1 MTRCSLHGPFRKVSV
16 LERSLSLLLPVRNAQ
31 ATLSETVHRILEV
44 ASDLTDRLELVIID
58 DGSTD
63 ATSEVAAELE
73 RDYPQIRTVRHG
85 KPRGEQESLR
95 TGLRMS
101 SGRVVLCSES
111 NVGLN
116 VDELSRVWKSLS
128 GGTIPTPPDS
138 AYRLIDRRTG
148 QQLHGPS
155 RPARPNF
162 LAQVRDFAFGE

>member
-1 MTRCSLHGPFRKVSV
+1 M
-16 LERSLSLLLPVRNAQ
+16 ERSLSLLLPVRDAQ

-44 ASDLTDRLELVIID
+44 ASELTDRVELVIID

-73 RDYPQIRTVRHG
+73 RDYPQIHTARHG
-85 KPRGEQESLR
+85 MPRGEQESLR

-101 SGRVVLCSES
+101 SGRVFLCSDA
-111 NVGLN
+111 NVGSS
-116 VDELSRVWKSLS
+116 VDELPRVWKSIAA
-128 GGTIPTPPDS
+128 GIIPMPPDS

-155 RPARPNF
+155 RPGRPNF